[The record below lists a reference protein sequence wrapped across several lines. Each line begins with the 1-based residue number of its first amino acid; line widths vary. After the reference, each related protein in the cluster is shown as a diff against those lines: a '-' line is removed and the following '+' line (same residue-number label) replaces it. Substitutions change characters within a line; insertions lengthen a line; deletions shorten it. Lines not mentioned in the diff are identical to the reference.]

1 MQKHEKTPKNGIQS
15 DCKKL
20 EDTLLIQ
27 TYSNNYILFVAI
39 SANLY
44 P

>member
-1 MQKHEKTPKNGIQS
+1 MHEKTPKNVIQS
-15 DCKKL
+15 VGKKL
-20 EDTLLIQ
+20 GDTSLIE
-27 TYSNNYILFVAI
+27 TYSNNSISFVAI